1 MTDPSLP
8 DDLSL
13 LLALDVFLRERH
25 VTRAARRL
33 GVTQGAASQRLA
45 RLREY
50 FGDPLLVPGRP
61 LLLPTPRAVAL
72 GAPLASALAS
82 LRAAVR
88 AGAPFEAST
97 SERRFVLLG
106 SDLLEALVLPTL
118 WPMLERQAPGVRLD
132 VERTDAD
139 FADRLEE
146 GRADLAFVPD
156 FLVPR
161 SLRRRALPPQRFVVL
176 LRKGHPAARG
186 RLDLEAYLKLS
197 HALVAPRGAPGS
209 LVDAALEKLG
219 RERRVVARIQH
230 FVTAPYL
237 VASSDVAIT
246 CPALVLAAA
255 LPHFDIVARELPLEL
270 DLDRTS
276 VVWHERAHLDAGH
289 RWLRDQI
296 GALLRDEAARSGAAG
311 RGKRKEA
318 REVGARTPAQ

>member
-1 MTDPSLP
+1 M
-8 DDLSL
+8 
-13 LLALDVFLRERH
+13 
-25 VTRAARRL
+25 
-33 GVTQGAASQRLA
+33 
-45 RLREY
+45 
-50 FGDPLLVPGRP
+50 PGRP

-246 CPALVLAAA
+246 CPALVL
-255 LPHFDIVARELPLEL
+255 
-270 DLDRTS
+270 RTS